1 MIGTVAGEVAI
12 GIPQPRDLIGTL
24 GAFRVIHN
32 IRYSKPQPVDVKPNA
47 VVHIRQIKPE
57 VAEATDFEGLVEENS
72 ADIKFIRRGRHD
84 APPKA
89 RNSNLIYNVR
99 ALSTTLRQRMME
111 KWSVGV
117 MGFATLQYSN
127 TTPEFFVRYE
137 RNRYLIFLRMPRP
150 SRFFS
155 SNQTRRNQLRKN
167 QAKDVEVQIHWWSN
181 SKSALNFLIWSVLPN
196 FRLKID
202 FTLTALRDSTNTVMV
217 SIGSRSLT
225 RVIFCANP
233 TSLLALTSKMLFS
246 NSGSWPLS
254 ILCSASLR
262 SRISCPRSSSYP
274 ATTK

>member
-1 MIGTVAGEVAI
+1 MVGSVAGEVAI
-12 GIPQPRDLIGTL
+12 GVSQPRDLIGTL
-24 GAFRVIHN
+24 GAFRVIHD
-32 IRYSKPQPVDVKPNA
+32 IRYSKPQPIDVKPNA
-47 VVHIRQIKPE
+47 LIHIRQIKSE
-57 VAEATDFEGLVEENS
+57 VAEATDFEGLVQKNS
-72 ADIKFIRRGRHD
+72 ANVKFIRRSRHD

-89 RNSNLIYNVR
+89 HNSDLIYNVR

-117 MGFATLQYSN
+117 MGFATFQYSYA
-127 TTPEFFVRYE
+127 PLQSLFVRYD
-137 RNRYLIFLRMPRP
+137 RKKYLIFLRMPRP
-150 SRFFS
+150 IRFFS

-167 QAKDVEVQIHWWSN
+167 QAKDVDVLIHWWLN

-217 SIGSRSLT
+217 SIGSKSLT

-233 TSLLALTSKMLFS
+233 TSLLALTSKILFS
-246 NSGSWPLS
+246 SSGSWPLS

-262 SRISCPRSSSYP
+262 S
-274 ATTK
+274 